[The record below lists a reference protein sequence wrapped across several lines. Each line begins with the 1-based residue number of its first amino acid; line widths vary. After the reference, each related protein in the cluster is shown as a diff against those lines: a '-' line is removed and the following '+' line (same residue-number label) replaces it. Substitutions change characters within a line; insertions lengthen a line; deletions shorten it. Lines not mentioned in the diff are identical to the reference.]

1 MKMIVG
7 ATKRLEVDIT
17 VNLDCKPKFYEERP
31 VPYALKEKKMVAS
44 IAVVLK
50 YDSSAKICRKYK
62 QTINQASLCD
72 KYPVA
77 KTEDLFATLQMR
89 EQFSKLNLTHP
100 YQQLA
105 LTQESRLL
113 LTVNI
118 YIRDCFN
125 LNDFNLEF
133 IQHQVFFR
141 QWGGTTQNI
150 FISA

>member
-1 MKMIVG
+1 MIVG
-7 ATKRLEVDIT
+7 ATKRLEVEIT

-44 IAVVLK
+44 VAVVLK
-50 YDSSAKICRKYK
+50 DDSSAKICREYK

-77 KTEDLFATLQMR
+77 KIEDLFATLQGR
-89 EQFSKLNLTHP
+89 EQFSKLDLTHP

-105 LTQESRLL
+105 LTQEPHLL

-118 YIRDCFN
+118 YKVLFQLKRLQFGVHSASRIFQTVGRDDAEHF
-125 LNDFNLEF
+125 
-133 IQHQVFFR
+133 HQCL
-141 QWGGTTQNI
+141 TI
-150 FISA
+150 